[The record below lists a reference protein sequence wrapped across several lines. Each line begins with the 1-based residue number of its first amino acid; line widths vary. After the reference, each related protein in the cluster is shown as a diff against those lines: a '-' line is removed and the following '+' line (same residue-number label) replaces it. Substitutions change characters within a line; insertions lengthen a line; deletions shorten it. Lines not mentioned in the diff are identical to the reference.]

1 MTGIMHRFR
10 QLIGR
15 NGMPDEPIV
24 DSIQRLTAEAA
35 DGRRHAF
42 GELAGALF
50 TVVSD
55 AELADSALD
64 VLAAA
69 GPKIWIELDTVLRP
83 GRYGYRD
90 PRITLPPAVHEMS
103 NPLAVA
109 LAACGRNGRERHR
122 AIGHPAIRTDV
133 RLFPVLAIRTA
144 DWAET
149 VQDRALHVLGDVLT
163 DAAALLAVVPVVVRL
178 GDRSRGHRAVETV
191 RDALRRADDS
201 TLDIVRGCED
211 LRGRRFVFDVSLER
225 MDLRQ
230 LAAASLHE
238 SDIVSRTRCAEALAA
253 RAIALDQPEL
263 MEELLAGTSARV
275 RVTALTTLVRLGHPE
290 HGRRFLDDDASMVRL
305 TAQWAVRRAGGDP
318 AELYRQHLRLAAGR
332 GRRRGLLAGL
342 GDCATSAD
350 AELVLPYLRDQRPR
364 VRAEAV
370 RTLRRLDAQADV
382 VALLEDPAPV
392 VVRNVVGLLRAAGPK
407 APVERLWV
415 LLGDA
420 DRPRHVREAARL
432 LLADR
437 DAWTRIKADLLLSGD
452 PDVLLSSRARADLA
466 AWCGRDA
473 AYIYQGCPVEL
484 RGELEELLATAGD
497 AIGPETTR
505 LLRWLVRSG
514 WPARSV

>member
-1 MTGIMHRFR
+1 
-10 QLIGR
+10 
-15 NGMPDEPIV
+15 MPDEPIV
-24 DSIQRLTAEAA
+24 DSIHRLTAEAV
-35 DGRRHAF
+35 DGRRPAF
-42 GELAGALF
+42 AELADALF
-50 TVVSD
+50 AVASD

-69 GPKIWIELDTVLRP
+69 GPKIWIDLDVVLRP

-90 PRITLPPAVHEMS
+90 PRITQPTAVHELS

-122 AIGHPAIRTDV
+122 AIGHPAMRTDV

-149 VQDRALHVLGDVLT
+149 VQDRALRVLGDVLT
-163 DAAALLAVVPVVVRL
+163 DADAAALLAVVPVVARI
-178 GDRSRGHRAVETV
+178 GDRSRGNRTVETV

-201 TLDIVRGCED
+201 TLSIVRGCAD
-211 LRGRRFVFDVSLER
+211 LHGRRFVFDVSLEAGR
-225 MDLRQ
+225 MDPRQ

-238 SDIVSRTRCAEALAA
+238 SDIISRTRCAEALAA
-253 RAIALDQPEL
+253 RAIDRDQPEL
-263 MEELLAGTSARV
+263 MEELLAGRSARV
-275 RVTALTTLVRLGHPE
+275 RVTALTTLVRLGHPR
-290 HGRRFLDDDASMVRL
+290 HGARFLDDDASMVRL

-318 AELYRQHLRLAAGR
+318 AELYRQRLQDAADR

-342 GDCATSAD
+342 GDCATSAE
-350 AELVLPYLRDQRPR
+350 AALVLPYLRDHSSR
-364 VRAEAV
+364 VRTEAV
-370 RTLRRLDAQADV
+370 RTLRRLDALADVLDAQGDV

-392 VVRNVVGLLRAAGPK
+392 VVRNVADLLRASGSK
-407 APVERLWV
+407 APAERLWG

-420 DRPRHVREAARL
+420 DRPRHVRETARR

-452 PDVLLSSRARADLA
+452 PDALLSSRASADLA
-466 AWCGRDA
+466 ALCGRDA
-473 AYIYQGCPVEL
+473 AYIHQRCPAEL
-484 RGELEELLATAGD
+484 RGELEELLVAAED
-497 AIGPETTR
+497 AVGPETTR

-514 WPARSV
+514 R